1 MILWKHEA
9 KRSKPES
16 INLLESDMTEESL
29 KKLAMVVF
37 SGDMDKLF
45 AAFSIATGAAAS
57 NMDVTMFFTF
67 WGLRALKKRKRTGI
81 SPLGRLL
88 GFFYGGDINRA
99 SPSKMS
105 FGGLGRWMFKKMMK
119 AKRVPTLAEMRQTA
133 LDLGVKLHGCQM
145 SMEVMEIP
153 RDTMIDGVAQC
164 VGVASFLEQARDADI
179 TLFI

>member
-1 MILWKHEA
+1 MT
-9 KRSKPES
+9 
-16 INLLESDMTEESL
+16 LENR

-67 WGLRALKKRKRTGI
+67 WGLRALKKNMRTGK
-81 SPLGRLL
+81 SFFGRLL
-88 GFFYGGDINRA
+88 GIFYGGDINRA

-105 FGGLGRWMFKKMMK
+105 FGGIGRWMFRKMMK
-119 AKRVPTLAEMRQTA
+119 AKRLPSLAELRQTA
-133 LDLGVKLHGCQM
+133 LDLGVKLYGCQM

-153 RDTMIDGVAQC
+153 REKMIDDVAQC
-164 VGVASFLEQARDADI
+164 VGVATFIEQASQADV
-179 TLFI
+179 TLFV